1 MEDRIIMGTILTNV
15 KSVCD
20 LMMHGTIESST
31 PDVHG
36 VFSSALGGCL
46 EMQNKIYNK
55 MQQKGWYET
64 QNVEKTKIDS
74 ALQKYAQ
81 KQPV

>member
-1 MEDRIIMGTILTNV
+1 MEDKIIMGTILTNV

-20 LMMHGTIESST
+20 LMLHGTIESST

-36 VFSSALGGCL
+36 AFSTTLNDCL
-46 EMQNKIYNK
+46 TMQNKIYSK

-74 ALQKYAQ
+74 TLAKYAV
-81 KQPV
+81 KQNA